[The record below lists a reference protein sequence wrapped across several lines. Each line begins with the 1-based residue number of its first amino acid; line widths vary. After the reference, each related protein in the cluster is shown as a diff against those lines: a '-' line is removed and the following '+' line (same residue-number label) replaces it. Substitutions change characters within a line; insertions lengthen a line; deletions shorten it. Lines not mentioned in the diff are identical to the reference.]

1 MMQILFIVN
10 PRMLSPYIL
19 QTPHTSFC
27 FVKLLEYYSWVYPY
41 FSRVRNYLLGAAVR
55 QDMPRPADCFSSHVP
70 ATCGVGGLTYIF
82 PLPPLTMILLRS
94 SIARTLTALQRQRLF
109 SSSSNSRATWGFIGL
124 GRMGYPMARNLRLK
138 IPADDSL
145 VIFDVNQSASKK
157 FLEEMGS
164 AASGGVVVADSVSD
178 VAEKSVRFSL
188 LIHFSV

>member
-1 MMQILFIVN
+1 
-10 PRMLSPYIL
+10 
-19 QTPHTSFC
+19 
-27 FVKLLEYYSWVYPY
+27 
-41 FSRVRNYLLGAAVR
+41 
-55 QDMPRPADCFSSHVP
+55 
-70 ATCGVGGLTYIF
+70 
-82 PLPPLTMILLRS
+82 
-94 SIARTLTALQRQRLF
+94 
-109 SSSSNSRATWGFIGL
+109 
-124 GRMGYPMARNLRLK
+124 MARNLRLK